1 MSKRQEQMHVEAPAQ
16 EVPVLYDVDVV
27 VAGAGIA
34 GSIAAIAAGRQGART
49 LVIDRFGQL
58 GGNIGPG
65 MFGGGSLHLA
75 LSRNEAGADDEQLI
89 NVMGMGGIPEEF
101 HRRVIFA
108 RPNADQ
114 MTDAIRKELE
124 DRHFNVPEYRM
135 GAGAGLPGY
144 LVDSYTCSHVL
155 LAMMQEAGVEM
166 LLSAYVGDP
175 IMEGNR
181 VAGLFVE
188 TKSGRVAVKAKVVVD
203 GTSEAD
209 VCFRAGAPVATV
221 GNPNLGTYYV
231 LKNVDIDRYRQWAD
245 ARPDPD
251 DEDLRWS
258 RQHLTMEESEADPMP
273 HLHHMLPQVRQAW
286 ETGEF
291 EIVRRVG
298 DCEITITRKDNRLW
312 DGMMGGRTGT
322 RGTVDFSDARMV
334 TVMER
339 EHREQIVK
347 YARFLRKYIPGFEN
361 CYLLLIAPYLNAR
374 GGRYLDSVYPVSG
387 DDVSAGRTFDDV
399 IYRFHCGR
407 AQNTTDIPYRTLVPK
422 RIDGLL
428 ACGTSSMRYGPNFRV
443 RYSMLL
449 NGQAAGIAA
458 GMCAL
463 DNVQPRDLE
472 VRRLQ
477 RALVAL
483 NCPLGDDARRRELGL
498 ID

>member
-1 MSKRQEQMHVEAPAQ
+1 MGNTERRKCVEAPAQ
-16 EVPVLYDVDVV
+16 TVPILYDVDVV

-34 GSIAAIAAGRQGART
+34 GSIAAIAAGKQGAKV
-49 LVIDRFGQL
+49 LVIDRFGQV

-65 MFGGGSLHLA
+65 MFAGGGLTL
-75 LSRNEAGADDEQLI
+75 GWADPTDGNTKQG
-89 NVMGMGGIPEEF
+89 GMGGIPEEF
-101 HRRVIFA
+101 HRRVIFS

-114 MTDAIRKELE
+114 ITEDVRKELE
-124 DRHFNVPEYRM
+124 DKRYNVEEYRI
-135 GAGAGLPGY
+135 GQGGGLPQY
-144 LVDSYTCSHVL
+144 IVDSQECSHVL
-155 LAMMQEAGVEM
+155 LEMMDEAGVEM
-166 LLSAYVGDP
+166 LLSAYIGDP
-175 IMEGNR
+175 IMEGAR
-181 VAGLFVE
+181 VAGVLVE
-188 TKSGRVAVKAKVVVD
+188 TKSGRVAVKAKLIVD

-209 VCFRAGAPVATV
+209 VCFRAGAPMAAVA
-221 GNPNLGTYYV
+221 NPNLGTYYV
-231 LKNVDIDRYRQWAD
+231 LNNVDMDKYAQWAEVQ
-245 ARPDPD
+245 PDPSD
-251 DEDLRWS
+251 DDLRWS
-258 RQHLTMEESEADPMP
+258 REHLATEESEADPFP
-273 HLHHMLPQVRQAW
+273 KLHHMLPQIRKAW
-286 ETGEF
+286 EAGEF
-291 EIVRRVG
+291 EIVRRIG
-298 DCEITITRKDNRLW
+298 DCAITITRKDNRVW
-312 DGMMGGRTGT
+312 DGMIGGRTGT
-322 RGTVDFSDARMV
+322 RGTVDFSDAKMV

-387 DDVSAGRTFDDV
+387 DDVSAGQTLDDV